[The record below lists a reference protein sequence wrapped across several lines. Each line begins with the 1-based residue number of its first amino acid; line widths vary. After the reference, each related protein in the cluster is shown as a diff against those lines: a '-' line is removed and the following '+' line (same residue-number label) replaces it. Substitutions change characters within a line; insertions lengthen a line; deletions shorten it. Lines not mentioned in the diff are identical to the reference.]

1 MANTKAKKGES
12 GTSKKQ
18 ITNEV
23 VTREYT
29 VNLHK
34 RLHGMY
40 VESMIECGSL
50 TVSLS
55 LSLSVSAFKKRAPRA
70 VKELKK
76 FAEKMM
82 KTPDV
87 RIDSKLN
94 KEIWSQGIKFVLHS
108 DDDARM
114 YLCLLVMFHTV
125 FEYDWL
131 VSVMKMKIPFINCTP
146 WSHSCEYL
154 RSKVR
159 FLANSSVEMTRYSS
173 V

>member
-12 GTSKKQ
+12 GGSKKQ

-40 VESMIECGSL
+40 VCFFKRLIAEGFFRSR
-50 TVSLS
+50 
-55 LSLSVSAFKKRAPRA
+55 AFKKRAPRA

-94 KEIWSQGIKFVLHS
+94 KEIWSQGIK
-108 DDDARM
+108 
-114 YLCLLVMFHTV
+114 
-125 FEYDWL
+125 
-131 VSVMKMKIPFINCTP
+131 
-146 WSHSCEYL
+146 
-154 RSKVR
+154 
-159 FLANSSVEMTRYSS
+159 
-173 V
+173 